1 MKTDLDGNQTALY
14 QRYAELGRA
23 VAQDAARHD
32 RERSFDRTSW
42 ETISDAGLWRIP
54 VPVEEGGLGGSWA
67 DCAAAMEG
75 IASSAGDLGF
85 LITMLGHVG
94 SLRVLLEEGT
104 ARQKARW
111 LPQIM
116 AGRIGITAMTEASG
130 GSDLARMSVSAR
142 EKEGRLSLSG
152 EKVHITNAPIAA
164 SGLVA
169 GRMPA
174 LGEKKDITLFFL
186 DLDAPGVTIG
196 EREDN
201 LGIRTSPT
209 ANLLFEETPIAEDNI
224 IGPPGDGLRIL
235 YRIIAF
241 ERALYGIMTAGL
253 IEDMIAR
260 TMSRVEARMAFG
272 KPLADYQ
279 YVQGRITDMKMAAV
293 ICRTMTYASMA
304 KLENGAQDMSINC
317 SVTKFLAGEKLLEAA
332 EHMLQLHGHLG
343 YMNND
348 ISRYLRDAVGMRI
361 AGGTSDIQRI
371 NIFNQIRAQR
381 RRRPAEKARLEAI
394 IDTRSDHLPD
404 PMPLSAAAAPVPGIV
419 YA

>member
-1 MKTDLDGNQTALY
+1 MKTDFNEKQADIYN
-14 QRYAELGRA
+14 RYAGLGRA
-23 VAQDAARHD
+23 VAQSAAMHD
-32 RERSFDRTSW
+32 RERSFDRASW
-42 ETISDAGLWRIP
+42 QTISDAGLWRIP

-75 IASSAGDLGF
+75 IASTAGDLGF

-116 AGRIGITAMTEASG
+116 EGQIGITAMTEASG

-142 EKEGRLSLSG
+142 ETDGRLSLSG
-152 EKVHITNAPIAA
+152 EKVHITNAPIAV

-169 GRMPA
+169 GRVPA
-174 LGEKKDITLFFL
+174 LGEKKDITLFFI

-209 ANLLFEETPIAEDNI
+209 ANLLFEETPIAQDNI

-279 YVQGRITDMKMAAV
+279 YVQGRITDMKMASV
-293 ICRTMTYASMA
+293 ICRTMTYSSMA
-304 KLENGAQDMSINC
+304 KLENAAQDTSTAC

-381 RRRPAEKARLEAI
+381 RRLSEAEAMPEAI
-394 IDTRSDHLPD
+394 IENRRDHLPR
-404 PMPLSAAAAPVPGIV
+404 PMPGSTAAPMPGIV